1 MEKIECC
8 LPKVMMLKMCS
19 PLSRVLVIILSITP
33 VNTLP
38 WAEGFLASCGELAL
52 ASSFPQVLH
61 TNCF

>member
-19 PLSRVLVIILSITP
+19 PLSRVLVIILSIMP
-33 VNTLP
+33 VNTPP

-61 TNCF
+61 SNCF